1 MTINLSYSDIESINK
16 TVLNLY
22 NDEVPL
28 NGRILNFLHNLMG
41 LVYFDRATI
50 LFYCKNNDTNQ
61 YDKLSSISVNW
72 EDVQDIVKTY
82 NDYYCHIDD
91 TLPVFDQDAPII
103 FRSSSFFDKK
113 VRSKNKYWS
122 EYLVP
127 NNCIWSLEGN
137 LHLNNNNIK
146 GAFSLYRGEEK
157 SDFSDRDLSICE
169 LLQPH
174 LSNVLKNYGENTD
187 STSLMFMLDNYNC
200 VGVAIMDEQCQ
211 VIRSNSTYK
220 TFLENNDTSTI
231 ITGKAV
237 SMCMELASKNNPEGR
252 TSVEYKLDEY
262 PIFMEVSKTGAD
274 TGDKNAQYT
283 CMVYDLSHFISK
295 TLDHAKEKY
304 TLTGREFDI
313 LQAVLKGKSNDE
325 IASELYLSLPTV
337 KKYLASIY
345 SKMDI
350 KNQKQ
355 IFDKLKFQ

>member
-1 MTINLSYSDIESINK
+1 MIASLDYYDVESVNK
-16 TVLNLY
+16 AILNLY
-22 NDEVPL
+22 NDDLTL
-28 NGRILNFLHNLMG
+28 NSRILSFLHNLMG

-50 LFYCKNNDTNQ
+50 LFYYKDSKTGQ
-61 YDKLSSISVNW
+61 YNKLSSISVNW
-72 EDVQDIVKTY
+72 ENDQDVVQTY
-82 NDYYCHIDD
+82 NDHYCHIDD
-91 TLPVFDQDAPII
+91 TLPVFDRETPII
-103 FRSSSFFDKK
+103 FRSSTFFDA
-113 VRSKNKYWS
+113 RTRNKNKYWS

-137 LHLNNNNIK
+137 LHLRNNRGIK
-146 GAFSLYRGEEK
+146 GCFSLYRSEEK
-157 SDFSDRDLSICE
+157 SDFSDKDVAICT

-174 LSNVLKNYGENTD
+174 LSNTLKDYGENTD

-200 VGVAIMDEQCQ
+200 VGVAILDDHCQ
-211 VIRSNSTYK
+211 IIRSNVTYK
-220 TFLENNDTSTI
+220 NLIESENINTVINS
-231 ITGKAV
+231 KAI
-237 SMCMELASKNNPEGR
+237 SMCMELASRNNPEGR
-252 TSVEYKLDEY
+252 TSVEYKLDDY
-262 PIFMEVSKTGAD
+262 PIFMEVSRTASD
-274 TGDKNAQYT
+274 SSNAQYT

-295 TLDHAKEKY
+295 TLDRAKEKY

-355 IFDKLKFQ
+355 IFDRLKFQ